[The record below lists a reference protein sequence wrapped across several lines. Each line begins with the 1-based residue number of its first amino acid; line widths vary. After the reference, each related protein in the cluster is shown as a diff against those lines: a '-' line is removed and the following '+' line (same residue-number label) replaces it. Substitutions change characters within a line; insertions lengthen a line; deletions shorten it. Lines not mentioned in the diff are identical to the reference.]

1 MKKLHSF
8 ITAAITSCSLALGAH
23 AQAVELV
30 LPNEVS
36 TTHWKNQYMQEFAK
50 KVGERTNGEI
60 DVKVFPAG
68 QLYTD
73 QDAVA
78 ALGTGAVHMVW
89 PVSVRIETIERRTG
103 AINLPFALSDELMN
117 NQCYAKGITQLMSD
131 YVEPRNLKI
140 LGLLRASD
148 LFFIFRDLEAKK
160 LEDLAGTKIRV
171 IGGRV
176 FLETIKSLGASPVS
190 MPASEMSSALGQ
202 GAIDGVFTSAGGWA
216 EMIGMTGKHALYVP
230 NFSLTTYAV
239 IVDNGWFSN
248 LPQSQQD
255 AISQTIDEIVAK
267 QWKEVVSEEEELI
280 DRMVAQGATF
290 HTVDEEESERW
301 RTLSERNVELFAE
314 EYPDVLPKMK
324 AVQQE
329 CIDEG

>member
-8 ITAAITSCSLALGAH
+8 ITAAITSYSLALGSYAH
-23 AQAVELV
+23 AAELV

-50 KVGERTNGEI
+50 KVGERTDGEI

-73 QDAVA
+73 QDALA

-103 AINLPFALSDELMN
+103 VINLPFALSDELMN
-117 NQCYAKGITQLMSD
+117 NQCYAKGVTQLMSD

-148 LFFIFRDLEAKK
+148 LFFIFRDLEATK

-239 IVDNGWFSN
+239 TVDNTWFSG

-255 AISQTIDEIVAK
+255 AISETIDEIVAK
-267 QWKEVVSEEEELI
+267 QWKDVVAEEEELI
-280 DRMVAQGATF
+280 EQMVDQGATF
-290 HTVDEEESERW
+290 HTVDEEESQRW
-301 RTLSERNVELFAE
+301 KKLSESNIELFAQ
-314 EYPDVLPKMK
+314 EYPSVLPKMK

-329 CIDEG
+329 CFDEG

>member
-1 MKKLHSF
+1 MIKPIGFMAAAIASCALATC
-8 ITAAITSCSLALGAH
+8 ITAYSD
-23 AQAVELV
+23 ELV

-36 TTHWKNQYMQEFAK
+36 TTHWKTRYMNEFAED
-50 KVGERTNGEI
+50 VAQRTDGAV

-73 QDAVA
+73 QDALA

-89 PVSVRIETIERRTG
+89 PVSVRIETIEPRAG
-103 AINLPFALSDELMN
+103 AINLPFALTDELMN
-117 NQCYAKGITQLMSD
+117 NQCYAEGITELVSS

-140 LGLLRASD
+140 LGLLRAAD
-148 LFFIFRDLEAKK
+148 LFFIFRDREVTK
-160 LEDLAGTKIRV
+160 LEDIKGSKIRV

-176 FLETIKSLGASPVS
+176 FLETIKSLDASPVS

-216 EMIGMTGKHALYVP
+216 EMIGLSGKYAWHVP

-239 IVDNGWFSN
+239 VVDNGWYTS

-255 AISQTIDEIVAK
+255 AISESISGIVAK
-267 QWKEVVSEEEELI
+267 QWKEVVVADQSLI
-280 DRMVAQGATF
+280 DHMVEQGAVM
-290 HTVDEEESERW
+290 HTASAEETERW
-301 RTLSERNVELFAE
+301 KELSQDNIKLFSDK
-314 EYPDVLPKMK
+314 YPDVLPKMQALK
-324 AVQQE
+324 RSCV
-329 CIDEG
+329 DGT

>member
-1 MKKLHSF
+1 MRKLHSL
-8 ITAAITSCSLALGAH
+8 ITAAVTSCSLAMGAH
-23 AQAVELV
+23 AHAAELV

-50 KVGERTNGEI
+50 KVGERTDGEI

-117 NQCYAKGITQLMSD
+117 NQCYAKGITDLMSG

-148 LFFIFRDLEAKK
+148 LFFIFRNREATK
-160 LEDLAGTKIRV
+160 LEDLKGTKIRV

-176 FLETIKSLGASPVS
+176 FLDTIESLGASPVS

-239 IVDNGWFSN
+239 TVDNGWFSS
-248 LPQSQQD
+248 LPESQQQ
-255 AISQTIDEIVAK
+255 AITQTIDEIVAK
-267 QWKEVVSEEEELI
+267 QWKDVIAEEQQLI
-280 DRMVAQGATF
+280 DSMVEQGATF
-290 HTVDEEESERW
+290 HTVSEEEAERW
-301 RTLSERNVELFAE
+301 KALSASNVESFAKA
-314 EYPDVLPKMK
+314 YPEVLPKMQE
-324 AVQQE
+324 VQRE
-329 CIDEG
+329 CFDEG